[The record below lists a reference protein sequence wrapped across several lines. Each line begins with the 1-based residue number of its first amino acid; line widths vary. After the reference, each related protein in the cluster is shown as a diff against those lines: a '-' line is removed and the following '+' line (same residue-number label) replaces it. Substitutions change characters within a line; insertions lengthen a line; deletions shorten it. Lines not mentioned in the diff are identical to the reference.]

1 MANENFDKQ
10 GQYEHYL
17 DEYARNVVTV
27 GTDTYYAYAEAGSSD
42 SAAVWRAFKVDT
54 NGTKTWADGDTN
66 FDNVGTITG
75 LSGLTYS

>member
-1 MANENFDKQ
+1 MSQTNFDNN
-10 GQYEHYL
+10 GQYEIYE

-27 GTDTYYAYAEAGSSD
+27 STDVYTAYAIAGSD
-42 SAAVWRAFKVDT
+42 SADAVWRAFKVDA

>member
-1 MANENFDKQ
+1 MAQNFDKNQ
-10 GQYEHYL
+10 QYEIYS

-27 GTDTYYAYAEAGSSD
+27 GTDTYFAYAVAGTPAV
-42 SAAVWRAFKVDT
+42 SAEWRAFKVDT
-54 NGTKTWADGDTN
+54 NGTKTWADGDTL